1 MMRALYTAATG
12 MMAQQTNMDVIS
24 NNLANVNTT
33 GFKHSRANFQDL
45 MSQEMRPAG
54 ATVADGV
61 TTPTG
66 LEVGL
71 GVKPSSTETM
81 FDQGT
86 FQNTGN
92 QYDVAIQGNGFFQVL
107 LPSGATG
114 YTRDGSFNV
123 DSQGKLVTSSGYAVQ
138 PEITIPT
145 DATAVSIGGD
155 GTVQVTTASS
165 TTPQTVGQIQ
175 LANFS
180 NPAGLEN
187 IGENNFAPT
196 AASGTPVTGT
206 AGQNGFGT
214 LSQGMLEGSNVQI
227 VQEMVNMITAQRA
240 YETNSKAIQTA
251 SQMLQTANQL
261 VTG

>member
-1 MMRALYTAATG
+1 MMRALYSAATG

-45 MSQEMRPAG
+45 MSQELRPAG

-66 LEVGL
+66 LEIGL

-86 FQNTGN
+86 LQNTGN
-92 QYDVAIQGNGFFQVL
+92 PLDVAIQGNGFYQVL
-107 LPSGATG
+107 LPDGTTG

-123 DSQGKLVTSSGYAVQ
+123 DSQGRLVTSSGYAVQ
-138 PEITIPT
+138 PEITIPANT
-145 DATAVSIGGD
+145 TSVSIGGD
-155 GTVQVTTASS
+155 GTVSVEQAGS
-165 TTPQTVGQIQ
+165 TQLQTVGQIQ

-187 IGENNFAPT
+187 LGGNNFGQT
-196 AASGTPVTGT
+196 AASGTATTGT

-214 LSQGMLEGSNVQI
+214 ISQGMLEGSNVQI

-251 SQMLQTANQL
+251 DQMLQTVNQL
-261 VTG
+261 VQ